1 MAHVKRAVAAFSE
14 IGAGEGERLPEV
26 WKLVS
31 W

>member
-1 MAHVKRAVAAFSE
+1 MEELKAAVAIFSE
-14 IGAGEGERLPEV
+14 IGDSEDLRPEV